1 MPRNPRGKEK
11 EVGRKV
17 SVAVVWFAFV
27 ALILVLFVLVF
38 MFRTFVDCKVEAQP
52 TPAFVEKAR
61 PISDVKC
68 SRTYQLEHTELYYPD
83 KSGRVARNFTFGG
96 WDRNLRPQYIWNE
109 NVIGQL
115 TEVRSARRV
124 DRSLKYSE
132 VTFLCLSDPVL
143 EGHKASNIEVM
154 RYRLT
159 LRRPLRQQ
167 RVIRYGGPA
176 RQ

>member
-1 MPRNPRGKEK
+1 MIRKPALAL
-11 EVGRKV
+11 VGLALALV
-17 SVAVVWFAFV
+17 SLIACVVFV
-27 ALILVLFVLVF
+27 AWVFVI
-38 MFRTFVDCKVEAQP
+38 RTTFEDHKVEAQP
-52 TPAFVEKAR
+52 TPAVVEKAR

-159 LRRPLRQQ
+159 LRRPLRPQT
-167 RVIRYGGPA
+167 VIRPGGPA